1 MTSPHRARPAVDLNA
16 DLGEG
21 VGDDAAMLTLVTSA
35 SIACGGHAGDDASM
49 RATTRLAVAN
59 LVRIGAHP
67 SYEDREHFGRRALD
81 VAPHLLRDQLTTQV
95 RTLARHAEANRGRIG
110 YLKPHGALYNTAMA
124 DDGVASVILDV
135 ASAALATPLPVMC
148 LPGSR
153 VQTLARQR
161 AHPVITEGFADRAAR
176 PDGTLV
182 PRSEPGAVL
191 TDPAQIAARVLDLA
205 GAVDSICLHGDT
217 PGAVQLAMAARGAL
231 IHAGHTLSLHNPLA
245 P

>member
-1 MTSPHRARPAVDLNA
+1 MTAAAARHAVDLNA

-21 VGDDAAMLTLVTSA
+21 TGDDASMLALVTSA

-49 RATTRLAVAN
+49 RVTTRLAIAN

-67 SYEDREHFGRRALD
+67 SYEDREHFGRRPLE
-81 VAPHLLRDQLTTQV
+81 VAPHVLRVQLTSQV
-95 RTLARHAEANRGRIG
+95 RALASHAEASGGRVG

-135 ASAALATPLPVMC
+135 ADTALATPLPVMC

-153 VQTLARQR
+153 VQAIALQR
-161 AHPVITEGFADRAAR
+161 ARPVITEGFADREMRAGR
-176 PDGTLV
+176 LV

-191 TDPAQIAARVLDLA
+191 TEPDQVA
-205 GAVDSICLHGDT
+205 GRALELSQSVDSICVHGDT
-217 PGAVQLAMAARGAL
+217 PGAIQLAMAARAAL
-231 IHAGHTLSLHNPLA
+231 IGAGVTLGQHNPLA